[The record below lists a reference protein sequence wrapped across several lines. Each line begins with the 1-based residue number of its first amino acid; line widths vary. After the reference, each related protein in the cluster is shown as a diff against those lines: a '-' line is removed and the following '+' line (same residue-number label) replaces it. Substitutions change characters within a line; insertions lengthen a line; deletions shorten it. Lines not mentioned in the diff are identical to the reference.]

1 METNF
6 CPRHKDTAT
15 NLRCGRCGE
24 LVCPQCL
31 VHSPV
36 GVRCPDCGR
45 ATRLPMYEVR
55 ASLVARA
62 VLASLI
68 TGVVG
73 GLAIALVVRP
83 LPLGFLYLAV
93 MAGFGYLI
101 SEAVG
106 RAAAHKRGR
115 TLQFIAA
122 GGVLAALVVIGYLRF
137 LNLFD
142 LMGAGLAAYVAFI
155 RLR

>member
-1 METNF
+1 
-6 CPRHKDTAT
+6 
-15 NLRCGRCGE
+15 
-24 LVCPQCL
+24 
-31 VHSPV
+31 
-36 GVRCPDCGR
+36 
-45 ATRLPMYEVR
+45 MYEVR

-106 RAAAHKRGR
+106 RAAAAKHGIF
-115 TLQFIAA
+115 QE
-122 GGVLAALVVIGYLRF
+122 VY
-137 LNLFD
+137 
-142 LMGAGLAAYVAFI
+142 
-155 RLR
+155 RLDPDYSVETRRLP